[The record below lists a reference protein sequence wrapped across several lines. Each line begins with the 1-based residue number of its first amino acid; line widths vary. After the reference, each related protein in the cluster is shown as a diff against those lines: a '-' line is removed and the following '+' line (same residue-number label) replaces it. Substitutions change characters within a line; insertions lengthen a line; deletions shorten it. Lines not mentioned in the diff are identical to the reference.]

1 MFENLVKIDPDIEE
15 IKFGKNLKLF
25 FNKSAAE
32 IEALVA
38 QIEKVKDLQL
48 KACDFYF
55 LAKDNEMR
63 DKSDKYFAF
72 FRDLIDQTHL
82 CLPKVEP
89 PKKAKKVAANDP
101 RAA

>member
-25 FNKSAAE
+25 FNKSASE

-55 LAKDNEMR
+55 LAKDNEDR
-63 DKSDKYFAF
+63 KS
-72 FRDLIDQTHL
+72 
-82 CLPKVEP
+82 V
-89 PKKAKKVAANDP
+89 V
-101 RAA
+101 